1 MTVIEARRAEFD
13 ARQTA
18 VALRRA
24 VFEHG
29 ERDRMPDLLAAERA
43 LQQRSDARAAAERSE
58 GVDDGQ
64 IVRMAAESNLLGP
77 ATTGLDVKVDL
88 RMSSV
93 VTSIVHLFEPSRQP
107 LVSFRIVNSKSDT
120 KRLKLVTYV
129 EGFSA
134 RAVETIEVE
143 HLVPADAVQLPT
155 FFPDKLSRLT
165 ELTRATVN
173 VEVQDLDART
183 EVHRTIPVWLLARTT
198 APLKV
203 KDPSTGTWQDMTR
216 YLGAFV
222 TPNAPAVMAYVRRAL
237 DKHPEKRLVGYQVN
251 EAEVTAQV
259 RAIYEAL
266 VESRIAYV
274 NSIIDFTPE
283 IGMNNQRV
291 RLPRESLADASANC
305 IDGVVLFASL
315 LEGISLN
322 PAIVIVPGH
331 AFLGWETGRNS
342 NEWKYLETTMVST
355 DSFDDA
361 CTQAELTAVAWK
373 ASAGPGAE
381 PAMLTLWSMRE
392 LRAQNITPLE

>member
-1 MTVIEARRAEFD
+1 MAVIEARRLEFD
-13 ARQTA
+13 ARQIA
-18 VALRRA
+18 LELRRA
-24 VFEHG
+24 VFQHG
-29 ERDRMPDLLAAERA
+29 ERDKTPALLAAERT
-43 LQQRSDARAAAERSE
+43 LQQRSEARAAAERAE

-64 IVRMAAESNLLGP
+64 IVRMASESNLLGP

-88 RMSSV
+88 RMSSI
-93 VTSIVHLFEPSRQP
+93 VTSIVHLFEATRQP
-107 LVSFRIVNSKSDT
+107 LVSFTIINSKADT
-120 KRLKLVTYV
+120 KRLKLVAYV

-143 HLVPADAVQLPT
+143 HLVAANAALLPT
-155 FFPDKLSRLT
+155 FFPDRLALLT
-165 ELTRATVN
+165 ELTRATLN
-173 VEVQDLDART
+173 VEVQDLDAKT

-222 TPNAPAVMAYVRRAL
+222 TPNAPPILSYVRKAL
-237 DKHPEKRLVGYQVN
+237 DKHPDKRLVGYQVN

-259 RAIYEAL
+259 RAIYDAL
-266 VESRIAYV
+266 VESRISYV

-291 RLPRESLADASANC
+291 RLPRESLSDQSANC
-305 IDGVVLFASL
+305 IDGTVLFASL
-315 LEGISLN
+315 LEAISLN

-331 AFLGWETGRNS
+331 AFLAWETGRNT

-361 CTQAELTAVAWK
+361 CTQAELTAAAWK
-373 ASAGPGAE
+373 ASAGPG

>member
-1 MTVIEARRAEFD
+1 MTVIEARRLEFD
-13 ARQTA
+13 ARQVA

-29 ERDRMPDLLAAERA
+29 EMDKMPELAVAERA
-43 LQQRSDARAAAERSE
+43 LQQRSDERAAAERRD
-58 GVDDGQ
+58 GVDDGK
-64 IVRMAAESNLLGP
+64 IVAMAQESNLLGP
-77 ATTGLDVKVDL
+77 TTTGLDVKVDL
-88 RMSSV
+88 RMNSI
-93 VTSIVHLFEPSRQP
+93 VTSIVHLFEARQQP
-107 LVSFRIVNSKSDT
+107 LVSFRIVNSGAQT

-134 RAVETIEVE
+134 RSVETIEVE
-143 HLVPADAVQLPT
+143 TLVPAEAVQLPT
-155 FFPDKLSRLT
+155 FFPEQLARLT

-173 VEVQDLDART
+173 VEVQDLDNRT

-203 KDPSTGTWQDMTR
+203 KDPSSGTWKDMTR

-222 TPNAPAVMAYVRRAL
+222 TPNAPPIMTYVRKAL
-237 DKHPEKRLVGYQVN
+237 DKHPLKRLVGYQVN

-266 VESRIAYV
+266 AESGIAYV

-291 RLPRESLADASANC
+291 RLPRESLADCSANC
-305 IDGVVLFASL
+305 IDGAVLLASL
-315 LEGISLN
+315 LEAISLN

-331 AFLGWETGRNS
+331 AFVAWETGRNS
-342 NEWKYLETTMVST
+342 QVWKYLETTMVST
-355 DSFDDA
+355 HSFDEA
-361 CTQAELTAVAWK
+361 CAQAELTAAAWK
-373 ASAGPGAE
+373 ATEVAGQPT
-381 PAMLTLWSMRE
+381 LTLWSMRE

>member
-1 MTVIEARRAEFD
+1 MAVIEARRLEFD
-13 ARQTA
+13 ARQVA
-18 VALRRA
+18 VQLRRA

-29 ERDRMPDLLAAERA
+29 ELDKVPQLAAAERR
-43 LQQRSDARAAAERSE
+43 LQERSDERAAAERSE
-58 GVDDGQ
+58 GVDNGQ
-64 IVRMAAESNLLGP
+64 IVSMAKESNLLGP

-88 RMSSV
+88 RMSSI
-93 VTSIVHLFEPSRQP
+93 VTSIVHLFDAKQQP
-107 LVSFRIVNSKSDT
+107 LVSFKIVNSKQQT

-143 HLVPADAVQLPT
+143 ELVPAVAFQLPT
-155 FFPDKLSRLT
+155 FFPDKLALLT

-173 VEVQDLDART
+173 VEVEDLDART

-222 TPNAPAVMAYVRRAL
+222 TPNAPPIMGYVRKAL
-237 DKHPEKRLVGYQVN
+237 DKHPQKRLVGYQVDQ
-251 EAEVTAQV
+251 AEVTAQV

-266 VESRIAYV
+266 AESRVAYV

-283 IGMNNQRV
+283 VGMNNQRV
-291 RLPRESLADASANC
+291 RLPRESLTDQSANC
-305 IDGVVLFASL
+305 IDGAVLFASL
-315 LEGISLN
+315 LEAISLN
-322 PAIVIVPGH
+322 PALVIVPGH

-355 DSFDDA
+355 HSFDEA
-361 CTQAELTAVAWK
+361 CTQAELTAAAWK
-373 ASAGPGAE
+373 ASAGPNQ
-381 PAMLTLWSMRE
+381 AMLTLWSMRE

>member
-1 MTVIEARRAEFD
+1 MAVIDERRLEFD
-13 ARQTA
+13 ARQVA
-18 VALRRA
+18 IALRRA

-29 ERDRMPDLLAAERA
+29 ELDKVPELAAAEHTLR
-43 LQQRSDARAAAERSE
+43 QRSDARAAAERKE
-58 GVDDGQ
+58 GVDDGK
-64 IVRMAAESNLLGP
+64 IVAMATESNLLGP

-93 VTSIVHLFEPSRQP
+93 VTSIVHLFEAKEQP
-107 LVSFRIVNSKSDT
+107 LVSFRIVNSAAQT

-134 RAVETIEVE
+134 HSVETVEVE
-143 HLVPADAVQLPT
+143 TLVPVEAVQLPT
-155 FFPDKLSRLT
+155 FYPDKLAALT

-183 EVHRTIPVWLLARTT
+183 EVHRTIPVWLLAQTT

-203 KDPSTGTWQDMTR
+203 KDPSSGTWKDMTR

-222 TPNAPAVMAYVRRAL
+222 TPNAPPIMSYVRKAL
-237 DKHPEKRLVGYQVN
+237 DKHPQKRLVGYQVD

-266 VESRIAYV
+266 AESGIAYV

-283 IGMNNQRV
+283 TGMNNQRV
-291 RLPRESLADASANC
+291 RRPRESLADKSANC
-305 IDGVVLFASL
+305 IDGVVLLASL
-315 LEGISLN
+315 LEAISLN

-331 AFLGWETGRNS
+331 AFLAWETGRNS
-342 NEWKYLETTMVST
+342 GQWKYLETTMVST
-355 DSFDDA
+355 HSFDEA
-361 CTQAELTAVAWK
+361 CTQAELTAAAWK
-373 ASAGPGAE
+373 ATEVAGQPT
-381 PAMLTLWSMRE
+381 LTLWSIRE
-392 LRAQNITPLE
+392 LRAHNITPLE

>member
-1 MTVIEARRAEFD
+1 MAVIDARRLEFD
-13 ARQTA
+13 ARQIA
-18 VALRRA
+18 LELRRA

-29 ERDRMPDLLAAERA
+29 ERDKTPELLAAERT
-43 LQQRSDARAAAERSE
+43 LQQRSDARAAAERAE

-64 IVRMAAESNLLGP
+64 IVRMASESNLLGP

-88 RMSSV
+88 RMSSI
-93 VTSIVHLFEPSRQP
+93 VTSIVHLFEATRQP
-107 LVSFRIVNSKSDT
+107 LVSFTIVNSKADT
-120 KRLKLVTYV
+120 KRLKLVAYV

-143 HLVPADAVQLPT
+143 HLVAAKAAMLPT
-155 FFPDKLSRLT
+155 FFPHRLARLT
-165 ELTRATVN
+165 ELTRATLN
-173 VEVQDLDART
+173 VEVQDLDAKT

-222 TPNAPAVMAYVRRAL
+222 TPNAPAILSYVRKAL
-237 DKHPEKRLVGYQVN
+237 DKHPDKRLVGYQVN

-259 RAIYEAL
+259 RAIYDAL
-266 VESRIAYV
+266 VESRISYV

-291 RLPRESLADASANC
+291 RLPRESLEDQSANC
-305 IDGVVLFASL
+305 IDGTVLFASL
-315 LEGISLN
+315 LEAISLN

-331 AFLGWETGRNS
+331 AFLAWETGRNT

-361 CTQAELTAVAWK
+361 CTQAELTAAAWK
-373 ASAGPGAE
+373 ASAGPD
-381 PAMLTLWSMRE
+381 PAMLTVWSMRE

>member
-1 MTVIEARRAEFD
+1 MTAIEARRLEFD
-13 ARQTA
+13 ARQIA
-18 VALRRA
+18 LQLRRA

-29 ERDRMPDLLAAERA
+29 ERDKTPELLAAERT
-43 LQQRSDARAAAERSE
+43 LQQCSDARAAAERTE

-64 IVRMAAESNLLGP
+64 IVRMASESNLLGP

-93 VTSIVHLFEPSRQP
+93 VTSIVHLFEAKQQP
-107 LVSFRIVNSKSDT
+107 LVSFTIVNSKTDT
-120 KRLKLVTYV
+120 KRLKLVAYV

-134 RAVETIEVE
+134 RSVETIEVE
-143 HLVPADAVQLPT
+143 HLIPAKTALLPT
-155 FFPDKLSRLT
+155 FFPDRLARLT

-173 VEVQDLDART
+173 VEVQDLDAKT

-198 APLKV
+198 APLKI

-222 TPNAPAVMAYVRRAL
+222 TPNAPPLLSYVRKAL
-237 DKHPEKRLVGYQVN
+237 DKHPQKRLVGYQVDA
-251 EAEVTAQV
+251 AEVTSQV
-259 RAIYEAL
+259 RAIYDAL
-266 VESRIAYV
+266 VDSRISYV

-291 RLPRESLADASANC
+291 RLPRESLSDQSANC
-305 IDGVVLFASL
+305 IDGTVLFASL
-315 LEGISLN
+315 LEAISLN

-331 AFLGWETGRNS
+331 AFLAWETGRNS

-355 DSFDDA
+355 HTFDEA
-361 CTQAELTAVAWK
+361 CTQAELTAAAWK
-373 ASAGPGAE
+373 ASAGAG

>member
-1 MTVIEARRAEFD
+1 MTVIDARRAEFD
-13 ARQTA
+13 ARQVA

-29 ERDRMPDLLAAERA
+29 ERDRMPELLAAERT
-43 LQQRSDARAAAERSE
+43 LQQRSDARAAAERAE

-64 IVRMAAESNLLGP
+64 IVRMANESNLLGP
-77 ATTGLDVKVDL
+77 ATTGLNVTVEL
-88 RMSSV
+88 RMSSI
-93 VTSIVHLFEPSRQP
+93 VTSIVHLFEPKQQP
-107 LVSFRIVNSKSDT
+107 LVSFRIVNSKADT

-155 FFPDKLSRLT
+155 FFPDALAKLT

-173 VEVQDLDART
+173 VEVQDLDAKT

-222 TPNAPAVMAYVRRAL
+222 TPNAPAVMTYVRKAL
-237 DKHPEKRLVGYQVN
+237 DKHPQKRLVGYQVD
-251 EAEVTAQV
+251 EAEVTSQV
-259 RAIYEAL
+259 RAVYEAL

-291 RLPRESLADASANC
+291 RLPRESLADTSANC
-305 IDGVVLFASL
+305 IDGAVLFASL
-315 LEGISLN
+315 LEAISLN

-331 AFLGWETGRNS
+331 AFLAWETGRNS
-342 NEWKYLETTMVST
+342 NQWKYLETTMVST

-361 CTQAELTAVAWK
+361 CTQAELTAAAWK
-373 ASAGPGAE
+373 ASAGAGAE
-381 PAMLTLWSMRE
+381 PATLTLWSMRE

>member
-1 MTVIEARRAEFD
+1 MAVIEARRLEFD
-13 ARQTA
+13 ARQVA
-18 VALRRA
+18 VQLRRA

-29 ERDRMPDLLAAERA
+29 ELDKVPQLAAAERT
-43 LQQRSDARAAAERSE
+43 LQQRSDDRAAAERSE
-58 GVDDGQ
+58 GVDNGQ
-64 IVRMAAESNLLGP
+64 IVSMAKESNLLGP

-88 RMSSV
+88 RMSSI
-93 VTSIVHLFEPSRQP
+93 VTSIVHLFDAKQQP
-107 LVSFRIVNSKSDT
+107 LVSFEFMNSKQQT

-143 HLVPADAVQLPT
+143 QLVAAKAFQLPT
-155 FFPDKLSRLT
+155 FFPDKLALLT

-173 VEVQDLDART
+173 VEVEDLDART

-198 APLKV
+198 APLKI

-222 TPNAPAVMAYVRRAL
+222 TPNAPPILTYVRKAL
-237 DKHPEKRLVGYQVN
+237 DKHPQKRLVGYQVDHV
-251 EAEVTAQV
+251 EVTAQV
-259 RAIYEAL
+259 RAVYEAL
-266 VESRIAYV
+266 AESRIAYV

-283 IGMNNQRV
+283 VGMNNQRV
-291 RLPRESLADASANC
+291 RLPRESLTDQSANC
-305 IDGVVLFASL
+305 IDGAVLFASL
-315 LEGISLN
+315 LEAISLN
-322 PAIVIVPGH
+322 PALVIVPGH

-355 DSFDDA
+355 HSFDEA
-361 CTQAELTAVAWK
+361 CTQAELTAAAWK
-373 ASAGPGAE
+373 AAAGAN
-381 PAMLTLWSMRE
+381 PAMLTSWSMRE

>member
-1 MTVIEARRAEFD
+1 MTVIEARRLEFD
-13 ARQTA
+13 ARQIA
-18 VALRRA
+18 VELRRA

-29 ERDRMPDLLAAERA
+29 ERDKTPRLLEAERT
-43 LQQRSDARAAAERSE
+43 LQQRSDERAAAERAE
-58 GVDDGQ
+58 GVDDGR
-64 IVRMAAESNLLGP
+64 IVRMASESNLLGP
-77 ATTGLDVKVDL
+77 ATTGLDVTVDL
-88 RMSSV
+88 RMSSI
-93 VTSIVHLFEPSRQP
+93 VTSIVHLFEAKQQP
-107 LVSFRIVNSKSDT
+107 LVSFTIVNSKSDT
-120 KRLKLVTYV
+120 KRLKLVAYV

-134 RAVETIEVE
+134 RSVETIEVE
-143 HLVPADAVQLPT
+143 QLAPAKAALLPT
-155 FFPDKLSRLT
+155 FFPDRLRRLT

-173 VEVQDLDART
+173 VEVRDLDAKT

-222 TPNAPAVMAYVRRAL
+222 TPNAPEIMSYVRKAL
-237 DKHPEKRLVGYQVN
+237 DKHPDKRLVGYQIGT
-251 EAEVTAQV
+251 AEVTSQV

-291 RLPRESLADASANC
+291 RLPREALADQSANC
-305 IDGVVLFASL
+305 IDGTVLFASL
-315 LEGISLN
+315 LEAISLN

-331 AFLGWETGRNS
+331 AFVAWETGRNS

-355 DSFDDA
+355 HSFDEA
-361 CTQAELTAVAWK
+361 CTQAELTAAAWK
-373 ASAGPGAE
+373 ASAGPGQ
-381 PAMLTLWSMRE
+381 AMLTLWSLRE

>member
-1 MTVIEARRAEFD
+1 MTVIEARRLEFD
-13 ARQTA
+13 ARQIA
-18 VALRRA
+18 VELRRA

-29 ERDRMPDLLAAERA
+29 ERDKTPRLLAAERT
-43 LQQRSDARAAAERSE
+43 LQQRSDERAAAERAE
-58 GVDDGQ
+58 GVDDGK
-64 IVRMAAESNLLGP
+64 IVRMANESNLLGP

-88 RMSSV
+88 RMSSI
-93 VTSIVHLFEPSRQP
+93 VTSIVHLFEAKQQP
-107 LVSFRIVNSKSDT
+107 LVSFTIVNSKSDT
-120 KRLKLVTYV
+120 KRLKLVAYV
-129 EGFSA
+129 DGFSA
-134 RAVETIEVE
+134 RSVETIEVE
-143 HLVPADAVQLPT
+143 QFAPANAALLPT
-155 FFPDKLSRLT
+155 FFPDRLRLLT

-173 VEVQDLDART
+173 VEVRDLDAKT

-222 TPNAPAVMAYVRRAL
+222 TPNAPEIMSYVRKAL
-237 DKHPEKRLVGYQVN
+237 DKHPDKRLVGYQIGT
-251 EAEVTAQV
+251 AEVTSQV

-291 RLPRESLADASANC
+291 RLPRESLTDQSANC
-305 IDGVVLFASL
+305 IDGTVLFASL
-315 LEGISLN
+315 LEAISLN

-331 AFLGWETGRNS
+331 AFLAWETGRNS

-355 DSFDDA
+355 HSFDEA
-361 CTQAELTAVAWK
+361 CTQAELTAAAWK
-373 ASAGPGAE
+373 TSAGPGQ
-381 PAMLTLWSMRE
+381 AMLTLWSLRE

>member
-1 MTVIEARRAEFD
+1 MAVIEARRLEFD
-13 ARQTA
+13 ARQIA
-18 VALRRA
+18 LELRRA
-24 VFEHG
+24 VFQHG
-29 ERDRMPDLLAAERA
+29 ERDKTPELLAAERT
-43 LQQRSDARAAAERSE
+43 LQQRSDARAAAERAE

-64 IVRMAAESNLLGP
+64 IVRMASESNLLGP

-88 RMSSV
+88 RMSSI
-93 VTSIVHLFEPSRQP
+93 VTSIVHLFEATRQP
-107 LVSFRIVNSKSDT
+107 LVSFTIINSKADT
-120 KRLKLVTYV
+120 KRLKLVAYV

-143 HLVPADAVQLPT
+143 HLVAANAALLPT
-155 FFPDKLSRLT
+155 FFPDRLALLT
-165 ELTRATVN
+165 ELTRATLN
-173 VEVQDLDART
+173 VEVQDLDAKT

-222 TPNAPAVMAYVRRAL
+222 TPNAPPILSYVRKAL
-237 DKHPEKRLVGYQVN
+237 DKHPDKRLVGYQVN

-259 RAIYEAL
+259 RAIYDAL
-266 VESRIAYV
+266 VESRISYV

-291 RLPRESLADASANC
+291 RLPRESLSDQSANC
-305 IDGVVLFASL
+305 IDGTVLFASL
-315 LEGISLN
+315 LEAISLN

-331 AFLGWETGRNS
+331 AFLAWETGRNT

-361 CTQAELTAVAWK
+361 CTQAELTAAAWK
-373 ASAGPGAE
+373 ASAGPG

>member
-1 MTVIEARRAEFD
+1 MAVIEARRLEFD
-13 ARQTA
+13 ARQVA
-18 VALRRA
+18 VQLRRA

-29 ERDRMPDLLAAERA
+29 ELDKVPQLAAAERT
-43 LQQRSDARAAAERSE
+43 LQQRSDERAAAERSE
-58 GVDDGQ
+58 GVDNGQ
-64 IVRMAAESNLLGP
+64 IVSMATESNLLGP

-88 RMSSV
+88 RMSSI
-93 VTSIVHLFEPSRQP
+93 VTSIVHLFDAKQQP
-107 LVSFRIVNSKSDT
+107 LVSFEIINSKQQT

-143 HLVPADAVQLPT
+143 HLAAAKALQLPT
-155 FFPDKLSRLT
+155 FFPDKLARLT

-173 VEVQDLDART
+173 VAVEDLDART

-198 APLKV
+198 APLKI

-222 TPNAPAVMAYVRRAL
+222 TPNAPPIMSYVRKAL
-237 DKHPEKRLVGYQVN
+237 DKHPQKRLVGYQVDQ
-251 EAEVTAQV
+251 AEVTAQV

-266 VESRIAYV
+266 AECRIAYV

-283 IGMNNQRV
+283 VGMNNQRV
-291 RLPRESLADASANC
+291 RLPRESLTDQSANC
-305 IDGVVLFASL
+305 IDGAVLFASL
-315 LEGISLN
+315 LEAISLN
-322 PAIVIVPGH
+322 PALVIVPGH

-355 DSFDDA
+355 HSFDDA
-361 CTQAELTAVAWK
+361 CTQAELTAAAWK
-373 ASAGPGAE
+373 AAAGAD